1 SLHKCIP
8 IRADEDT
15 LTLAMANAL
24 DIVAIEDVERVSQ
37 RRVEPVVATLPRILE
52 LIEQVYER
60 SPSARG

>member
-1 SLHKCIP
+1 
-8 IRADEDT
+8 
-15 LTLAMANAL
+15 MANAL

-60 SPSARG
+60 SPSVRG